1 MKTKA
6 LYIFVLV
13 TVAMMHT
20 AQAQMPMEPVPDKP
34 VVVNDTVTTI
44 SIPAIEIDEL
54 DNKLV
59 ETLMS
64 NDLYDYMHD
73 EIISNND
80 TLPFERSIPT
90 ELLKERLFALN
101 ASTPFDVEYN
111 EALERVVAS
120 YLKRNTTYME
130 KVMTLSDYYFPMI
143 EAKLDKYDIPLE
155 MKYLAIVESSLN
167 PKAKSRAGAT
177 GMWQFMYGT
186 GQNYGLEVS
195 SYVDERMDPIK
206 ATEAACK
213 YLRAL
218 YNIYGNW
225 DLVLAAYNSGP
236 GNVNKAIKRSG
247 GSTNYWNIRSYLPRE
262 TANYVPAFQATMYIY
277 QYAKDHGYKPGA
289 ADFKR
294 AATDTILVKNMIA
307 LERIAEFLDEDL
319 ETLQFLNPS
328 YKLDIIPVIPGKT
341 HWIRLPREAA
351 NTFVMKEQEAYA
363 FANPKRERQKE
374 EIIGNVVVA
383 RSESKTAGTPL
394 KRAEYTVR
402 NGDYLGKIAAR
413 YDVGVSEIKA
423 WNNLRSNS
431 LKVGQTLYIHS
442 KKSGSIS
449 NKETKV
455 PKIYTVKGGDSYWKI
470 ARKYGLTIVVIK
482 KMNPQVTELKPGMK
496 LRLS

>member
-1 MKTKA
+1 MKTKS
-6 LYIFVLV
+6 LYIYGLFAALI
-13 TVAMMHT
+13 MHN
-20 AQAQMPMEPVPDKP
+20 AQAQTLLKLAVVKDTLTKVLSPV
-34 VVVNDTVTTI
+34 
-44 SIPAIEIDEL
+44 IELDEL
-54 DNKLV
+54 DGRLV
-59 ETLMS
+59 ETLLS
-64 NDLYDYMHD
+64 NDLFDYMHD
-73 EIISNND
+73 EIIGNND
-80 TLPFERSIPT
+80 TLPLERTIPT

-111 EALERVVAS
+111 EVLERVVAN

-186 GQNYGLEVS
+186 GQNYGLEVN

-218 YNIYGNW
+218 YTIYGNW

-277 QYAKDHGYKPGA
+277 QFAKDHGYKPGA
-289 ADFKR
+289 VDFKR

-307 LERIAEFLDEDL
+307 LERVAEFLDVDL

-351 NTFVMKEQEAYA
+351 NTFVNKEEEAYT
-363 FANPKRERQKE
+363 FSNPKREQQKE
-374 EIIGNVVVA
+374 ATDTATALSRESKNSTAVA
-383 RSESKTAGTPL
+383 RRT
-394 KRAEYTVR
+394 EYSVR

-413 YDVGVSEIKA
+413 YDVGVSEIIA
-423 WNNLRSNS
+423 WNNLRGNS
-431 LKVGQTLYIHS
+431 LKIGQTLYIHS
-442 KKSGSIS
+442 KKSGTVPT
-449 NKETKV
+449 KETKI
-455 PKIYTVKGGDSYWKI
+455 PKTYTVKGGDSYWNI
-470 ARKYGLTIVVIK
+470 ARKYGLTIAQIK